1 MQSPHPHEGVSL
13 RKVFP
18 KSRIY
23 GSQDIRI
30 SSCCADP
37 HVCQQGDLFV
47 AVESPDIDGHD
58 YADEAVRRGAK
69 AILAERQLPI
79 KAPICIVPD
88 SRDAYGHLCQT
99 LAGQPSLHLRTIGV
113 SGTNGKTITSML
125 IASVLE
131 AAKQP
136 TGLISTVAYDD
147 GAERAPAGK
156 TTPAAS
162 ELANWMARMRASGC
176 VNSVLEVSSRA
187 LAEKRIAGVG
197 FDAAVLTNLRRD
209 HLDFHGTVANYRQA
223 KARLFQHLKPDGFAV
238 INADDSASR
247 FLLKNLDCPTITVGM
262 RMPAELSA
270 EVIER
275 HAGEQTFLLTAGN
288 ETVAVQTRM
297 FGDHH
302 VRNCLAAAAVG
313 LVLGLDLTTV
323 ARGLESLHS
332 VPGRLEPIVCGQ
344 PFGVYVDYAKTPDTL
359 AVSLK
364 TLRAVTSGRVIC
376 VFGSDADRDPAE
388 RPLLGRVVER
398 SADLGII
405 TCDDPRW
412 EQPLEIAHDIIDGY
426 HRPARA
432 HVLPNRAE
440 AIRWAL
446 GQAQPGDTVLVAGK
460 GDQGGQLVGDEEQC
474 FDDREVAREWLFE
487 VGSKIDYQ
495 QQDKTVIP
503 FNRRVQFAN

>member
-1 MQSPHPHEGVSL
+1 MQSPHPAEGVSL

-18 KSRIY
+18 HSRIY

-37 HVCQQGDLFV
+37 HVCRRGDLFV
-47 AVESPDIDGHD
+47 AVESPELDGHD
-58 YADEAVRRGAK
+58 FADEAVRRGAK
-69 AILAERQLPI
+69 AILAERQLPVDT
-79 KAPICIVPD
+79 PICIVPD

-99 LAGQPSLHLRTIGV
+99 LAGHPSLHLRTIGI
-113 SGTNGKTITSML
+113 SGTNGKTVTSLL
-125 IASVLE
+125 IASVLK
-131 AAKQP
+131 AAKQA
-136 TGLISTVAYDD
+136 TGVLSTIAYDD
-147 GAERAPAGK
+147 GSERVPAAR

-176 VNSVLEVSSRA
+176 VNAVLEVSSRA

-209 HLDFHGTVANYRQA
+209 HLDFHGTITNYRQA
-223 KARLFQHLKPDGFAV
+223 KARLFQHLKPAGFAV
-238 INADDSASR
+238 VNADDPASK

-270 EVIER
+270 EVVER
-275 HAGEQTFLLTAGN
+275 YAGEQTILLTAGN

-302 VRNCLAAAAVG
+302 AHNCLAAAAVG

-323 ARGLESLHS
+323 ARGLES
-332 VPGRLEPIVCGQ
+332 VDCIPGCLEPIVCGQ
-344 PFGVYVDYAKTPDTL
+344 PFGVYVDSARTPDTL
-359 AVSLK
+359 AVSLR
-364 TLRAVTSGRVIC
+364 TLRQVTSGRVIC
-376 VFGSDADRDPAE
+376 VFGADADRDPGE

-405 TCDDPRW
+405 TCDNPRW
-412 EQPLEIAHDIIDGY
+412 EPPLEIAHDIIDGY
-426 HRPARA
+426 RRPARA

-446 GQAQPGDTVLVAGK
+446 GQAEPGDAILIAGK
-460 GDQGGQLVGDEEQC
+460 GDQGGQIVGDDEQD
-474 FDDREVAREWLFE
+474 FDDREVASEWLFE
-487 VGSKIDYQ
+487 VGAKIDYQ
-495 QQDKTVIP
+495 QHDREVIP
-503 FNRRVQFAN
+503 FNSGVQFAN